1 MEEAKQNLSEI
12 ITLINNSFPDENDL
26 KGFLG
31 ISKAII
37 TDTLIES
44 EALLV
49 KLKEFDNCFETI
61 FLKRELSEI
70 FEKLRKDIED
80 KFDKI
85 KPPEFNS
92 ILKKITK
99 IRFLIKDAYVAVSD
113 SQPLRTEAEII
124 KANEELK
131 LLNSN
136 IDDLKQ
142 INVQISELQHETIG
156 KIASSEN
163 EIKTRKDETL
173 KIISKLEDEITT
185 TKEST
190 VKDITS
196 IYDEV
201 KTLKDLAS
209 VIITDFQEKQ
219 KTSTENKKTIEEFL
233 EKMKTEEASIS
244 VIQKNTVQWQQ
255 EIEKTKEEILVNN
268 TQYKE
273 LNSKLQVTQAS
284 IDTTY
289 EKLVGKNE
297 KDGSFKKGYI
307 QETED
312 LKNGIASFLADQKS
326 KFSAQFNEIESLLP
340 GATST
345 GLAEA
350 YQVQKKS
357 YTKPLQLWSGV
368 FIGTISIMII
378 LSIILIWS
386 QFNKTQSLTLN
397 EAFISLLK
405 DLPFFI
411 PTIWLAGYASKQQ
424 SQYKRLQ
431 QEYAFKETNAK
442 SFHGHKMQIEEL
454 MKDGA
459 SDKDLLLQLVSQ
471 LVEITSQNPSE
482 TLDNRSHEDNSPI
495 FKLAEKIIP
504 TFPRA
509 KKGQEAKE

>member
-1 MEEAKQNLSEI
+1 MEEAKQQLTELV
-12 ITLINNSFPDENDL
+12 TLINTSFPDDDDL

-31 ISKAII
+31 ISKAVI

-44 EALLV
+44 EAFLV
-49 KLKEFDNCFETI
+49 KLKEFDNRFETI

-70 FEKLRKDIED
+70 FEKLKRDLEER
-80 KFDKI
+80 FDKI
-85 KPPEFNS
+85 KPNDFNS
-92 ILKKITK
+92 ILRRISK
-99 IRFLIKDAYVAVSD
+99 IRFLIKEAYISVSD

-124 KANEELK
+124 KASEELK
-131 LLNSN
+131 LLQGN
-136 IDDLKQ
+136 IDDFKQ
-142 INVQISELQHETIG
+142 INDKISELQQVTIE
-156 KIASSEN
+156 KIQTSEN
-163 EIKTRKDETL
+163 EIKTRKDITL
-173 KIISKLEDEITT
+173 KTISNVEEEIKTA
-185 TKEST
+185 KEGT
-190 VKDITS
+190 VKDITT

-201 KTLKDLAS
+201 KALKDSAS
-209 VIITDFQEKQ
+209 DIIKDFQEKQ
-219 KTSTENKKTIEEFL
+219 KASIENKKTIEEFL
-233 EKMKTEEASIS
+233 VKIKTEENSIG

-255 EIEKTKEEILVNN
+255 EIEKTKEEILANS

-273 LNSKLQVTQAS
+273 LNSKLKTTQAS
-284 IDTTY
+284 IDATY
-289 EKLVGKNE
+289 EKLIGKTDI
-297 KDGSFKKGYI
+297 DGNFKKGYI
-307 QETED
+307 QETEE
-312 LKNGIASFLADQKS
+312 LKNNIATFLADQKA
-326 KFSAQFNEIESLLP
+326 KFTAQFNEIESLLP

-350 YQVQKKS
+350 YQVQKNS

-368 FIGTISIMII
+368 FIGTIGIMIA
-378 LSIILIWS
+378 LSIFLLWS

-454 MKDGA
+454 VKDGA
-459 SDKDLLLQLVSQ
+459 TDKDLLLQLVSQ
-471 LVEITSQNPSE
+471 LVVITSQNPSE

-495 FKLAEKIIP
+495 FKLAERLLP
-504 TFPRA
+504 SFSRG
-509 KKGQEAKE
+509 KKEQES